1 MRPDDDRQPSSER
14 TSRPGGEDDAGS
26 HETGPLTKAAEPQ
39 LHAAV
44 EQRFGVLPNFF
55 RLAPENPEI
64 TANLWG
70 FARFAYL
77 DNPLPSLFK
86 ERLFVHLSRFCEV
99 RYCIARHVGFLIGLG
114 RPSGDELCPAQSIQ
128 NVVRLLRNPFP
139 RGEEIEPFLAQC
151 AATDPFLAAM
161 PGSDSAM
168 EQAIFACSSHVFL
181 RTPQA
186 SHCLAALK
194 RLLRPADFEYLMV
207 FLGFIRTAHDWTRV
221 HTELTLEEDI
231 QQLLR
236 THEQLAECLLSDRD
250 LASCDVSERIL
261 DELASLRQNESSRNQ
276 ALQEAEAAVQAS
288 QTQFETLVNQAPLG
302 VYLVDADFRLR
313 EANPIALSVFG
324 DAGGPGGVVGRDFDE
339 ILHILWEK
347 NYADEIVRIFRH
359 TLETGE
365 SFAAPESARHRID
378 RGATEYYEWRLD
390 RISYGVVCYFRD
402 ISQQVQAR
410 EAIARLVGQLQ
421 EQDRLKDEFLATLA
435 HELRNPLA
443 PIRNALT
450 ILKHAHDKPEQLGRT
465 REMMERQVVHMVRL
479 IDDLLDVSRISRG
492 KLELRREPVELA
504 TVIHQAVETCRP
516 TFEGA
521 GHEVTVT
528 LPPEPVYLNAD
539 SFRLSQVF
547 GNLLSNASK
556 FMEPGGRIWLTAE
569 RLGSDIVVSVKD
581 TGIGIPPDK
590 IESIFEMFSQV
601 DKTLERSQTGLGIG
615 LTLAKRLVELH
626 GGSLEARSAGLGE
639 GSELVVWLPTL
650 IEKPQPQPPSEGPA
664 EEPAAT
670 NRRRILI
677 VDDNQDSAESLATLL
692 TLKGNET
699 HTASSGQ
706 EAVEAATRLRP
717 DVILLD
723 IGMPNMNGY
732 EACRR
737 IREQPGGNDVVII
750 ALTGWGQD
758 EDRRRSSEAGFNE
771 HLVKPLDPAVLMKL
785 LAATA

>member
-1 MRPDDDRQPSSER
+1 MSPDDKQPS
-14 TSRPGGEDDAGS
+14 PGPGEQ
-26 HETGPLTKAAEPQ
+26 Q

-55 RLAPENPEI
+55 RLAPECPEI

-99 RYCIARHVGFLIGLG
+99 RYCISRHVGFLVGLG
-114 RPSGDELCPAQSIQ
+114 RPSGDERCAVQTTEE
-128 NVVRLLRNPFP
+128 VVRLLRHPVP
-139 RGEEIEPFLAQC
+139 RGDEIEPFLARC
-151 AATDPFLAAM
+151 AAADPLLAAM

-168 EQAIFACSSHVFL
+168 EQAVFACSAHVFL

-186 SHCLAALK
+186 PQCLAALK

-221 HTELTLEEDI
+221 HTELTFEDDI
-231 QQLLR
+231 EQLLR

-250 LASCDVSERIL
+250 PASCEVSERIL
-261 DELASLRQNESSRNQ
+261 GELASLRQNESSRNQ
-276 ALQEAEAAVQAS
+276 ALQEAEAAVHAS
-288 QTQFETLVNQAPLG
+288 QAQFETLVNQAPLG
-302 VYLVDADFRLR
+302 VYLVDAGFHIR
-313 EANPIALSVFG
+313 EANPTTVSALG
-324 DAGGPGGVVGRDFDE
+324 DAVGPGGVVGRDFEE
-339 ILHILWEK
+339 ILHVLWEQ
-347 NYADEIVRIFRH
+347 NYVDEIMRIFRH

-365 SFAAPESARHRID
+365 SFAMRERAVRRID
-378 RGATEYYEWRLD
+378 RGGTEYYEWRLD
-390 RISYGVVCYFRD
+390 RITLPDGRHGVVCYFRD

-421 EQDRLKDEFLATLA
+421 EQDRRKDEFLATLA

-443 PIRNALT
+443 PIRNALS
-450 ILKHAHDKPEQLGRT
+450 ILKHDQVKPEELNRT

-492 KLELRREPVELA
+492 KLELRCGHVELA
-504 TVIHQAVETCRP
+504 AVIHQAVETCRP

-528 LPPEPVYLNAD
+528 LPLEPVYLDAD

-547 GNLLSNASK
+547 GNLLSNACK
-556 FMEPGGRIWLTAE
+556 FMEPGGRVWLTAE
-569 RLGSDIVVSVKD
+569 RQGSGVVVSVTD

-590 IESIFEMFSQV
+590 IDSIFEMFSQV

-626 GGSLEARSAGLGE
+626 GGSIEARSAGPGK
-639 GSELVVWLPTL
+639 GSEFVVRLPAVT
-650 IEKPQPQPPSEGPA
+650 EKSPPQPSQEPA
-664 EEPAAT
+664 EEPAVT
-670 NRRRILI
+670 NRRRILV
-677 VDDNQDSAESLATLL
+677 VDDNEDSAESLAILL

-699 HTASSGQ
+699 HTASNGQ
-706 EAVEAATRLRP
+706 EAVEAAARLRP

-723 IGMPNMNGY
+723 IGMPTMNGY

-737 IREQPGGNDVVII
+737 IREQPGGDDVVII

>member
-1 MRPDDDRQPSSER
+1 MKPDDDQQPSSG
-14 TSRPGGEDDAGS
+14 PGGEGDARS
-26 HETGPLTKAAEPQ
+26 P
-39 LHAAV
+39 LHAVV

-55 RLAPENPEI
+55 RLAPESPEI
-64 TANLWG
+64 TASMWG

-99 RYCIARHVGFLIGLG
+99 RYCISRHVGFLVGLG
-114 RPSGDELCPAQSIQ
+114 RPSGDERCLAQTVE
-128 NVVRLLRNPFP
+128 NVVRLLRYPFP
-139 RGEEIEPFLAQC
+139 RGDEIEPFLARC
-151 AATDPFLAAM
+151 AAAEPFLAAM
-161 PGSDSAM
+161 PDSDSAM
-168 EQAIFACSSHVFL
+168 EQAIFACSAHVFL

-186 SHCLAALK
+186 PQCLAALK

-231 QQLLR
+231 HQLLR

-250 LASCDVSERIL
+250 LASCDVTERIL
-261 DELASLRQNESSRNQ
+261 NELASLRQNESSRNQ
-276 ALQEAEAAVQAS
+276 ALQEAEAAVHAS
-288 QTQFETLVNQAPLG
+288 KAQFETLVNQAPLG
-302 VYLVDADFRLR
+302 VYLIDADLRIR

-339 ILHILWEK
+339 VLQILWGK
-347 NYADEIVRIFRH
+347 DHANEIVRLFRH

-365 SFAAPESARHRID
+365 SFAVPEGTGGRID
-378 RGATEYYEWRLD
+378 RGVTEYYEWRLD
-390 RISYGVVCYFRD
+390 RITLPDGSYGVVCYFRD

-421 EQDRLKDEFLATLA
+421 EQDRRKDEFLATLA

-443 PIRNALT
+443 PIRNALS
-450 ILKHAHDKPEQLGRT
+450 ILKHDHVNPEELGRT

-492 KLELRREPVELA
+492 KLELRRGHADLA

-516 TFEGA
+516 TFESA

-528 LPPEPVYLNAD
+528 LPPEPVYLDAD
-539 SFRLSQVF
+539 SFRLGQVF

-556 FMEPGGRIWLTAE
+556 FMEPGGRVWLTAE
-569 RLGSDIVVSVKD
+569 RQGSDVVVSVKD
-581 TGIGIPPDK
+581 TGIGILPDK

-601 DKTLERSQTGLGIG
+601 DKTLERSQAGLGIG
-615 LTLAKRLVELH
+615 LTLARRLVELH
-626 GGSLEARSAGLGE
+626 GGSIEARSAGLGK
-639 GSELVVWLPTL
+639 GSELVVRLPAG
-650 IEKPQPQPPSEGPA
+650 IEKPQPPEGPA
-664 EEPAAT
+664 EKPVAT
-670 NRRRILI
+670 NRRRILV
-677 VDDNQDSAESLATLL
+677 VDDNQDSAESLAMLL

-699 HTASSGQ
+699 HTASNGQ
-706 EAVEAATRLRP
+706 EAVEAAARLRP

-737 IREQPGGNDVVII
+737 IREQPGGDGVVII

-758 EDRRRSSEAGFNE
+758 EDRRKSSEAGFNE

-785 LAATA
+785 LASCESRSIQVP

>member
-1 MRPDDDRQPSSER
+1 MRPDDE
-14 TSRPGGEDDAGS
+14 
-26 HETGPLTKAAEPQ
+26 LQ

-70 FARFAYL
+70 FACFAYL

-99 RYCIARHVGFLIGLG
+99 RYCIARHVGFLVGLG
-114 RPSGDELCPAQSIQ
+114 RPSGDELCPPQTIEE
-128 NVVRLLRNPFP
+128 VVRLLRTPLP
-139 RGEEIEPFLAQC
+139 RGDEIEPFLAQC
-151 AATDPFLAAM
+151 AAAPFLAAM
-161 PGSDSAM
+161 PGSNSAM
-168 EQAIFACSSHVFL
+168 EQTIFACSAHVFL

-186 SHCLAALK
+186 SQCLAALQ

-207 FLGFIRTAHDWTRV
+207 LIGFIRTAHDWTRV
-221 HTELTLEEDI
+221 HTGLTFEEDI

-236 THEQLAECLLSDRD
+236 THEQLAECLLSEGD

-313 EANPIALSVFG
+313 EANPIALNVFG
-324 DAGGPGGVVGRDFDE
+324 HAGKPGGVVGRDFDE
-339 ILHILWEK
+339 IIHNLWEK
-347 NYADEIVRIFRH
+347 DYADEIVSIFRH
-359 TLETGE
+359 TLEAGE
-365 SFAAPESARHRID
+365 SFAMPERADRRID
-378 RGATEYYEWRLD
+378 RGVTEYYEWRLD
-390 RISYGVVCYFRD
+390 RITLPDGRYGVVCYFRD

-410 EAIARLVGQLQ
+410 EAIARLVGELQ
-421 EQDRLKDEFLATLA
+421 EQDTRKDEFLATLA

-443 PIRNALT
+443 PIRNGLT
-450 ILKHAHDKPEQLGRT
+450 ILKDAHDKPEELGRT
-465 REMMERQVVHMVRL
+465 REMMERQVAHMVRL
-479 IDDLLDVSRISRG
+479 IDDLLDVSRVSRG
-492 KLELRREPVELA
+492 KLELRRGPVELA

-516 TFEGA
+516 MCEGTK
-521 GHEVTVT
+521 HEVTVT

-539 SFRLSQVF
+539 SVRLSQVF
-547 GNLLSNASK
+547 GNLLSNACK
-556 FMEPGGRIWLTAE
+556 FTEPGGRIWLTAE
-569 RLGSDIVVSVKD
+569 WQGSDIVASVRD
-581 TGIGIPPDK
+581 TGIGLPPDK
-590 IESIFEMFSQV
+590 VESIFEMFSQV

-626 GGSLEARSAGLGE
+626 GGSIEARSAGLGT
-639 GSELVVWLPTL
+639 GSELVVRLPTL
-650 IEKPQPQPPSEGPA
+650 IEKPQPQPPEEPA

-670 NRRRILI
+670 NRRRILV
-677 VDDNQDSAESLATLL
+677 VDDNRDSAESLATLL

-699 HTASSGQ
+699 HTASDGQ
-706 EAVEAATRLRP
+706 EAVEAAARLRP

-723 IGMPNMNGY
+723 IGLPNMNGY

-737 IREQPGGNDVVII
+737 IREQPGGDDVVII

-758 EDRRRSSEAGFNE
+758 EDRRRSTEAGFNE
-771 HLVKPLDPAVLMKL
+771 HWVKPLDPAVLMKL

>member
-1 MRPDDDRQPSSER
+1 MKPDHDQQPSSGR
-14 TSRPGGEDDAGS
+14 PSRPGGEDDAES
-26 HETGPLTKAAEPQ
+26 HERRMLNKAAELQ

-99 RYCIARHVGFLIGLG
+99 RYCIARHVGFLVGLG
-114 RPSGDELCPAQSIQ
+114 RPSGDERCQVQTIEE
-128 NVVRLLRNPFP
+128 VVRLLRHPFP
-139 RGEEIEPFLAQC
+139 RGDEIEPFLARC
-151 AATDPFLAAM
+151 AAADPFLAAM
-161 PGSDSAM
+161 PGSGSAL
-168 EQAIFACSSHVFL
+168 EQAIFACSAHVFL

-186 SHCLAALK
+186 PPCLAALR

-207 FLGFIRTAHDWTRV
+207 LLGFIRTAHDWTRV
-221 HTELTLEEDI
+221 HTELTFEEDI
-231 QQLLR
+231 QPLLR
-236 THEQLAECLLSDRD
+236 THEQLAECLLSQSDP
-250 LASCDVSERIL
+250 ASCEISARIL
-261 DELASLRQNESSRNQ
+261 DELASLRKNESSRSQ
-276 ALQEAEAAVQAS
+276 ALQEAEAAVHAGQA
-288 QTQFETLVNQAPLG
+288 QRET
-302 VYLVDADFRLR
+302 
-313 EANPIALSVFG
+313 
-324 DAGGPGGVVGRDFDE
+324 
-339 ILHILWEK
+339 
-347 NYADEIVRIFRH
+347 
-359 TLETGE
+359 
-365 SFAAPESARHRID
+365 
-378 RGATEYYEWRLD
+378 
-390 RISYGVVCYFRD
+390 
-402 ISQQVQAR
+402 
-410 EAIARLVGQLQ
+410 LVGQLQ
-421 EQDRLKDEFLATLA
+421 EQDRRKDEFLATLA

-450 ILKHAHDKPEQLGRT
+450 ILKHAQDKPEVLGRA
-465 REMMERQVVHMVRL
+465 REMMERQVAHMVRL

-492 KLELRREPVELA
+492 KLELRRGHVELA

-516 TFEGA
+516 AFEGA

-528 LPPEPVYLNAD
+528 LPPEPMYLNAD

-556 FMEPGGRIWLTAE
+556 FMERGGCIWLTAE
-569 RLGSDIVVSVKD
+569 RQGSDAVVSVKD

-590 IESIFEMFSQV
+590 LESIFEMFSQV
-601 DKTLERSQTGLGIG
+601 DKTLERSQSGLGIG
-615 LTLAKRLVELH
+615 LTLAKCLVELH
-626 GGSLEARSAGLGE
+626 DGSIEARSAGPGK
-639 GSELVVWLPTL
+639 GSELVVRLPAV
-650 IEKPQPQPPSEGPA
+650 IEKPQPQPSEEPV

-670 NRRRILI
+670 NRRRILV

-692 TLKGNET
+692 TLKGNDT
-699 HTASSGQ
+699 HMASNGQ
-706 EAVEAATRLRP
+706 EAVEAAARLRP

-737 IREQPGGNDVVII
+737 IRELPGGDDVVII

-771 HLVKPLDPAVLMKL
+771 HLVKPLDPAILVKL
-785 LAATA
+785 LAGAPSRK